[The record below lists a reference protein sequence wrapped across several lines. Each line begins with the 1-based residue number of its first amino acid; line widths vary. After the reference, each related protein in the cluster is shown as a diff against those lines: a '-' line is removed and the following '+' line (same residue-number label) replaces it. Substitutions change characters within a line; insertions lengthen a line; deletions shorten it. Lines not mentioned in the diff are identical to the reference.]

1 MIQGFGD
8 RFNEALDPFLGLRSM
23 SVWEGKWRP
32 AAMKEVTDDSETPS
46 GFEPRSFAG
55 IGMTCKLVEPISID
69 SISEWEEIISDLTS
83 WGKVPD
89 SSSLSSVSLSEN
101 DRGPIAR
108 LIGDSYWI
116 AEFLPWGSDGLL
128 RRRIDA
134 SSGICDSPC
143 GGFSWEGGDFILVWE
158 ESSVGD
164 SSRDVLVRALIDG
177 DRDTAKETLR
187 ECGTSLG
194 RYHKHV
200 ESARTTPPDPNRWN
214 DRVAGI
220 EELLR
225 SHSVWRVPHSRDSEC
240 MLGLGDVG
248 LADFHG
254 GRIRIGRSRL
264 HSALFPA
271 KCEFPAIRDLASV
284 AHDLS
289 RAFYETESDLDIV
302 EMRSSLIEGWRSSAP
317 ENWSSDWVLYSHR
330 GGLAIWEYEQC
341 LLDVIEAV
349 SHQSGAPQPAT
360 NLIGYVPRYQKRM
373 FNNRTFGAL
382 SMMAGSIGV
391 FSLISSF
398 PPSAGEL
405 PIPIA
410 SIALSFGLLKFYRS
424 LSPAPEIPF
433 NRFY

>member
-1 MIQGFGD
+1 
-8 RFNEALDPFLGLRSM
+8 
-23 SVWEGKWRP
+23 
-32 AAMKEVTDDSETPS
+32 MKEVIDESESPS

-55 IGMTCKLVEPISID
+55 IGMTCKLVEPIPID
-69 SISEWEEIISDLTS
+69 GISEWEEAISDLTS

-89 SSSLSSVSLSEN
+89 PSSLSSVLLSEN

-108 LIGDSYWI
+108 LSGDSNWI

-134 SSGICDSPC
+134 SSEVCDAPC
-143 GGFSWEGGDFILVWE
+143 GGFSWEGGDLILIWE
-158 ESSVGD
+158 ESSTEE
-164 SSRDVLVRALIDG
+164 SSRDALIRALIDG
-177 DRDTAKETLR
+177 DHEAATQTLR
-187 ECGTSLG
+187 ECGISLG

-200 ESARTTPPDPNRWN
+200 EPVRTTPPDPNRWN
-214 DRVAGI
+214 ARVAGI

-225 SHSVWRVPHSRDSEC
+225 SNSVWRVPHSRDSEC

-254 GRIRIGRSRL
+254 GRIRISRPRL

-302 EMRSSLIEGWRSSAP
+302 ELRSSLIEGWRSSAP
-317 ENWSSDWVLYSHR
+317 ENWSSDRVLYSHR

-360 NLIGYVPRYQKRM
+360 GLISYVPRYQKRM

-398 PPSAGEL
+398 PPSAEEL

-433 NRFY
+433 NQFY

>member
-1 MIQGFGD
+1 M
-8 RFNEALDPFLGLRSM
+8 NTSA
-23 SVWEGKWRP
+23 WERKWRP
-32 AAMKEVTDDSETPS
+32 AAMKEVIDESESPS

-55 IGMTCKLVEPISID
+55 IGMTCKLVEPIPID
-69 SISEWEEIISDLTS
+69 GISEWEEAISDLTS

-89 SSSLSSVSLSEN
+89 PSSLSSVSLSEN

-108 LIGDSYWI
+108 LSGDSNWI

-134 SSGICDSPC
+134 SSEVCDAPC
-143 GGFSWEGGDFILVWE
+143 GGFSWEGGDLILIWE
-158 ESSVGD
+158 ESSTEE
-164 SSRDVLVRALIDG
+164 SSRDALIRALIDG
-177 DRDTAKETLR
+177 DHEAATQTLR
-187 ECGTSLG
+187 ECGISLG

-200 ESARTTPPDPNRWN
+200 EPVRTTPPDPNRWN
-214 DRVAGI
+214 ARVAGI

-225 SHSVWRVPHSRDSEC
+225 SNSVWRVPHSRDSEC

-254 GRIRIGRSRL
+254 GRIRISRPRL

-302 EMRSSLIEGWRSSAP
+302 ELRSSLIEGWRSSAP
-317 ENWSSDWVLYSHR
+317 ENWSSDRVLYSHR

-360 NLIGYVPRYQKRM
+360 GLISYVPRYQKRM

-398 PPSAGEL
+398 PPSAGEIPL
-405 PIPIA
+405 PIA
-410 SIALSFGLLKFYRS
+410 SIALSIGLMRIYRGR
-424 LSPAPEIPF
+424 SPPPEIPF

>member
-1 MIQGFGD
+1 M
-8 RFNEALDPFLGLRSM
+8 
-23 SVWEGKWRP
+23 
-32 AAMKEVTDDSETPS
+32 
-46 GFEPRSFAG
+46 
-55 IGMTCKLVEPISID
+55 
-69 SISEWEEIISDLTS
+69 
-83 WGKVPD
+83 
-89 SSSLSSVSLSEN
+89 
-101 DRGPIAR
+101 
-108 LIGDSYWI
+108 
-116 AEFLPWGSDGLL
+116 
-128 RRRIDA
+128 
-134 SSGICDSPC
+134 
-143 GGFSWEGGDFILVWE
+143 VWE

-254 GRIRIGRSRL
+254 ERIRIGRSRL

-317 ENWSSDWVLYSHR
+317 EKWSSDWVLYSHR

-382 SMMAGSIGV
+382 SMMSGSIGI
-391 FSLISSF
+391 FTLLSSF
-398 PPSAGEL
+398 PPSAADL

-410 SIALSFGLLKFYRS
+410 SIALSIVLMKFYRS
-424 LSPAPEIPF
+424 RSPAPEIPF

>member
-23 SVWEGKWRP
+23 SAWERKWRP

-55 IGMTCKLVEPISID
+55 IGMTCKLVEPTSIN

-89 SSSLSSVSLSEN
+89 PSSLSSVSLSEN

-108 LIGDSYWI
+108 LSGDSNWI

-134 SSGICDSPC
+134 SSGVCDTPC
-143 GGFSWEGGDFILVWE
+143 GGFSWEEGDFILIWE

-177 DRDTAKETLR
+177 DRDSASETLR
-187 ECGTSLG
+187 ECGASLG

-200 ESARTTPPDPNRWN
+200 DSVRTTPPDPNRWN
-214 DRVAGI
+214 ERVAGI

-254 GRIRIGRSRL
+254 GRIRIGRPRL

-289 RAFYETESDLDIV
+289 RAFYETESELDIV
-302 EMRSSLIEGWRSSAP
+302 EI
-317 ENWSSDWVLYSHR
+317 
-330 GGLAIWEYEQC
+330 C
-341 LLDVIEAV
+341 LLYT
-349 SHQSGAPQPAT
+349 SPS
-360 NLIGYVPRYQKRM
+360 PRD
-373 FNNRTFGAL
+373 
-382 SMMAGSIGV
+382 S
-391 FSLISSF
+391 
-398 PPSAGEL
+398 
-405 PIPIA
+405 
-410 SIALSFGLLKFYRS
+410 
-424 LSPAPEIPF
+424 
-433 NRFY
+433 

>member
-1 MIQGFGD
+1 MI
-8 RFNEALDPFLGLRSM
+8 
-23 SVWEGKWRP
+23 
-32 AAMKEVTDDSETPS
+32 
-46 GFEPRSFAG
+46 
-55 IGMTCKLVEPISID
+55 
-69 SISEWEEIISDLTS
+69 
-83 WGKVPD
+83 
-89 SSSLSSVSLSEN
+89 
-101 DRGPIAR
+101 
-108 LIGDSYWI
+108 LI
-116 AEFLPWGSDGLL
+116 
-128 RRRIDA
+128 
-134 SSGICDSPC
+134 
-143 GGFSWEGGDFILVWE
+143 WE
-158 ESSVGD
+158 ESSTEE
-164 SSRDVLVRALIDG
+164 SSRDALIRALIDG
-177 DRDTAKETLR
+177 DHESATQTLR
-187 ECGTSLG
+187 ECGISLG

-200 ESARTTPPDPNRWN
+200 EPVRTTPPDPNRWN
-214 DRVAGI
+214 ARVAGI

-225 SHSVWRVPHSRDSEC
+225 SNSVWRVPHSRDSEC

-254 GRIRIGRSRL
+254 GRIRISRPRL

-302 EMRSSLIEGWRSSAP
+302 ELRSSLIEGWRSSAP

-360 NLIGYVPRYQKRM
+360 YLIGFVPRYQKRM

-382 SMMAGSIGV
+382 SMIAGSIGA

-398 PPSAGEL
+398 PPSAGEIPL
-405 PIPIA
+405 PIA
-410 SIALSFGLLKFYRS
+410 SIALSIGLMKLYRNR
-424 LSPAPEIPF
+424 SPAPEIPF

>member
-1 MIQGFGD
+1 M
-8 RFNEALDPFLGLRSM
+8 P
-23 SVWEGKWRP
+23 VWERKWRP
-32 AAMKEVTDDSETPS
+32 AAMKEVIDDSEAPS

-55 IGMTCKLVEPISID
+55 IGMTCKLVEPIPID
-69 SISEWEEIISDLTS
+69 GISEWEEAISDLTS

-89 SSSLSSVSLSEN
+89 PSSLSSVLLSEN

-108 LIGDSYWI
+108 LSGDSNWI
-116 AEFLPWGSDGLL
+116 AEFLPWGADGLL
-128 RRRIDA
+128 WRRIDA
-134 SSGICDSPC
+134 SSEVCDAPC
-143 GGFSWEGGDFILVWE
+143 GGFSWEGGDLILIWE
-158 ESSVGD
+158 ESSTEE
-164 SSRDVLVRALIDG
+164 SSRDALIRALIDG
-177 DRDTAKETLR
+177 DHEAATQTLR
-187 ECGTSLG
+187 ECGISLG

-200 ESARTTPPDPNRWN
+200 EPVRTTPPDPNRWN
-214 DRVAGI
+214 ARVAGI

-225 SHSVWRVPHSRDSEC
+225 SNSVWRVPHSRDSEC

-254 GRIRIGRSRL
+254 GRIRISRPRL

-302 EMRSSLIEGWRSSAP
+302 ELRSSLIEGWRSSAP
-317 ENWSSDWVLYSHR
+317 ENWSSDRVLYSHR

-360 NLIGYVPRYQKRM
+360 GLISYVPRYQKRM

-398 PPSAGEL
+398 PPSAGEIPL
-405 PIPIA
+405 PIA
-410 SIALSFGLLKFYRS
+410 SIALSIGLMRIYRGR
-424 LSPAPEIPF
+424 SPPPEIPF

>member
-8 RFNEALDPFLGLRSM
+8 RFNEALDPILGPMNTSA
-23 SVWEGKWRP
+23 WERKWRP
-32 AAMKEVTDDSETPS
+32 AAMKEVIDESESPS

-55 IGMTCKLVEPISID
+55 IGMTCKLVEPIPID
-69 SISEWEEIISDLTS
+69 GISEWEEAISDLTS

-89 SSSLSSVSLSEN
+89 PSSLSSVLLSEN

-108 LIGDSYWI
+108 LSGDSNWI

-134 SSGICDSPC
+134 SSEVCDAPC
-143 GGFSWEGGDFILVWE
+143 GGFSWEGGDLILIWE
-158 ESSVGD
+158 ESSTEE
-164 SSRDVLVRALIDG
+164 SSRDALIRALIDG
-177 DRDTAKETLR
+177 DHEAATQTLR
-187 ECGTSLG
+187 ECGISLG

-200 ESARTTPPDPNRWN
+200 EPVRTTPPDPNRWN
-214 DRVAGI
+214 ARVAGI

-225 SHSVWRVPHSRDSEC
+225 SNSVWRVPHSRDSEC

-248 LADFHG
+248 LADFRG
-254 GRIRIGRSRL
+254 GRIRISRPRL

-302 EMRSSLIEGWRSSAP
+302 ELRSSLIEGWRSSAP
-317 ENWSSDWVLYSHR
+317 ENWSSDRVLYSHR

-360 NLIGYVPRYQKRM
+360 GLISYVPRYQKRM

-398 PPSAGEL
+398 PPSAGEIPL
-405 PIPIA
+405 PIA
-410 SIALSFGLLKFYRS
+410 SIALSIGLMRIYRGR
-424 LSPAPEIPF
+424 SPPPEIPF

>member
-1 MIQGFGD
+1 
-8 RFNEALDPFLGLRSM
+8 M
-23 SVWEGKWRP
+23 STSAWERKWRP
-32 AAMKEVTDDSETPS
+32 AAMKEVIDESESPS

-55 IGMTCKLVEPISID
+55 IGMTCKLVEPIPID
-69 SISEWEEIISDLTS
+69 GISEWEEAISDLTS

-89 SSSLSSVSLSEN
+89 PSSLSSVLLSEN

-108 LIGDSYWI
+108 LSGDSNWI

-134 SSGICDSPC
+134 SSEVCDAPC
-143 GGFSWEGGDFILVWE
+143 GGFSWEGGDLILIWE
-158 ESSVGD
+158 ESSTEE
-164 SSRDVLVRALIDG
+164 SSRDALIRALIDG
-177 DRDTAKETLR
+177 DHEAATQTLR
-187 ECGTSLG
+187 ECGISLG

-200 ESARTTPPDPNRWN
+200 EPVRTTPPDPNRWN
-214 DRVAGI
+214 ARVAGI

-225 SHSVWRVPHSRDSEC
+225 SNSVWRVPHSRDSEC

-254 GRIRIGRSRL
+254 GRIRISRPRL

-302 EMRSSLIEGWRSSAP
+302 ELRSSLIEGWRSSAP
-317 ENWSSDWVLYSHR
+317 ENWSSDRVLYSHR

-360 NLIGYVPRYQKRM
+360 GLISYVPRYQKRM

-398 PPSAGEL
+398 PPSAGEIPL
-405 PIPIA
+405 PIA
-410 SIALSFGLLKFYRS
+410 SIALSIGLMRIYRGR
-424 LSPAPEIPF
+424 SPPPEIPF

>member
-1 MIQGFGD
+1 M
-8 RFNEALDPFLGLRSM
+8 NTSA
-23 SVWEGKWRP
+23 WERKWRP
-32 AAMKEVTDDSETPS
+32 AAMKEVIDESESPS

-55 IGMTCKLVEPISID
+55 IGMTCKLVEPIPID
-69 SISEWEEIISDLTS
+69 GISEWEEAISDLTS

-89 SSSLSSVSLSEN
+89 PSSLSSVLLSEN

-108 LIGDSYWI
+108 LSGDSNWI

-134 SSGICDSPC
+134 SSEVCDAPC
-143 GGFSWEGGDFILVWE
+143 GGFSWEGGDLILIWE
-158 ESSVGD
+158 ESSTEE
-164 SSRDVLVRALIDG
+164 SSRDALIRALIDG
-177 DRDTAKETLR
+177 DHEAATQTLR
-187 ECGTSLG
+187 ECGISLG

-200 ESARTTPPDPNRWN
+200 EPVRTTPPDPNRWN
-214 DRVAGI
+214 ARVAGI

-225 SHSVWRVPHSRDSEC
+225 SNSVWRVPHSRDSEC

-254 GRIRIGRSRL
+254 GRIRISRPRL

-302 EMRSSLIEGWRSSAP
+302 ELRSSLIEGWRSSAP
-317 ENWSSDWVLYSHR
+317 ENWSSDRVLYSHR

-360 NLIGYVPRYQKRM
+360 GLISYVPRYQKRM

-398 PPSAGEL
+398 PPSAGEIPL
-405 PIPIA
+405 PIA
-410 SIALSFGLLKFYRS
+410 SIALSIGLMRIYRGR
-424 LSPAPEIPF
+424 SPPPEIPF

>member
-1 MIQGFGD
+1 M
-8 RFNEALDPFLGLRSM
+8 NTSA
-23 SVWEGKWRP
+23 WERKWRP
-32 AAMKEVTDDSETPS
+32 AAMKEVIDESESPS

-55 IGMTCKLVEPISID
+55 IGMTCKLVEPIPID
-69 SISEWEEIISDLTS
+69 GISEWEEAISDLTS

-89 SSSLSSVSLSEN
+89 PSSLSSVLLSEN

-108 LIGDSYWI
+108 LSGDSNWI

-134 SSGICDSPC
+134 SSEVCDAPC
-143 GGFSWEGGDFILVWE
+143 GGFSWEGGDLILIWE
-158 ESSVGD
+158 ESSTEE
-164 SSRDVLVRALIDG
+164 SSRDALIRALIDG
-177 DRDTAKETLR
+177 DHEAATQTLR
-187 ECGTSLG
+187 ECGISLG

-200 ESARTTPPDPNRWN
+200 EPVRTTPPDPNRWN
-214 DRVAGI
+214 ARVAGI

-225 SHSVWRVPHSRDSEC
+225 SNSVWRVPHSRDSEC

-254 GRIRIGRSRL
+254 GRIRISRPRL

-302 EMRSSLIEGWRSSAP
+302 ELRSSLIEGWRSSAP
-317 ENWSSDWVLYSHR
+317 ENWSSDRVLYSHR

-360 NLIGYVPRYQKRM
+360 GLISYVPRYQKRM

-398 PPSAGEL
+398 PPSAGEIPL
-405 PIPIA
+405 PIA
-410 SIALSFGLLKFYRS
+410 SIALSIGLMKIYRNR
-424 LSPAPEIPF
+424 SPAPEIPF

>member
-23 SVWEGKWRP
+23 SIWEGKWRP

-55 IGMTCKLVEPISID
+55 IGMTCNLVEPISIN
-69 SISEWEEIISDLTS
+69 SISEWEEAISDLES

-89 SSSLSSVSLSEN
+89 PSSLTSVSLSEN

-108 LIGDSYWI
+108 LRGGPNWI
-116 AEFLPWGSDGLL
+116 AEFLPWASDGLL

-134 SSGICDSPC
+134 SSGVCDTPC
-143 GGFSWEGGDFILVWE
+143 GGFSWRGDDLILVWE
-158 ESSVGD
+158 ESDEAD
-164 SSRDVLVRALIDG
+164 SSRDVLVSALTDG
-177 DRDTAKETLR
+177 DRDSALDTLR

-200 ESARTTPPDPNRWN
+200 ESVRTTPPDPNRWN
-214 DRVAGI
+214 ARVAGI

-225 SHSVWRVPHSRDSEC
+225 SHSVWRVPHSKDSEC
-240 MLGLGDVG
+240 MLGLPDVG
-248 LADFHG
+248 LADFQG

-271 KCEFPAIRDLASV
+271 KCEFPAIRDVASLT
-284 AHDLS
+284 HDLS
-289 RAFYETESDLDIV
+289 KAFHETESDLDIV

-398 PPSAGEL
+398 PPSFEEL

-433 NRFY
+433 NQFY

>member
-8 RFNEALDPFLGLRSM
+8 RFNEALDPILGPRNM
-23 SVWEGKWRP
+23 SVWERKWRP
-32 AAMKEVTDDSETPS
+32 AAMKEVIDESETPS

-55 IGMTCKLVEPISID
+55 IGMTCKLVEPIPID
-69 SISEWEEIISDLTS
+69 GISEWEEAISDLTS

-89 SSSLSSVSLSEN
+89 PSSLSSVLLSEN

-108 LIGDSYWI
+108 LSGDSNWI

-134 SSGICDSPC
+134 SSEVCDAPC
-143 GGFSWEGGDFILVWE
+143 GGFSWEGGDLILIWE
-158 ESSVGD
+158 ESSTEE
-164 SSRDVLVRALIDG
+164 SSRDALIRALIDG
-177 DRDTAKETLR
+177 DHEAATQTLR
-187 ECGTSLG
+187 ECGISLG

-200 ESARTTPPDPNRWN
+200 EPVRTTPPDPNRWN
-214 DRVAGI
+214 ARVAGI

-225 SHSVWRVPHSRDSEC
+225 SNSVWRVPHSRDSEC

-254 GRIRIGRSRL
+254 GRIRISRPRL

-302 EMRSSLIEGWRSSAP
+302 ELRSSLIEGWRSSAP
-317 ENWSSDWVLYSHR
+317 ENWSSDRVLYSHR

-360 NLIGYVPRYQKRM
+360 GLISYVPRYQKRM

-398 PPSAGEL
+398 PPSAGEIPL
-405 PIPIA
+405 PIA
-410 SIALSFGLLKFYRS
+410 SIALSIGLMKIYRNR
-424 LSPAPEIPF
+424 SPPPEIPF

>member
-8 RFNEALDPFLGLRSM
+8 RFNEALDPILGPMNM
-23 SVWEGKWRP
+23 SAWERKWRP
-32 AAMKEVTDDSETPS
+32 AAMKEVIDESESPS

-55 IGMTCKLVEPISID
+55 IGMTCKLVEPIPID
-69 SISEWEEIISDLTS
+69 GISEWEEAISDLTS

-89 SSSLSSVSLSEN
+89 PSSLSSVLLSEN

-108 LIGDSYWI
+108 LSGDSNWI

-134 SSGICDSPC
+134 SSEVCDAPC
-143 GGFSWEGGDFILVWE
+143 GGFSWEGGDLILIWE
-158 ESSVGD
+158 ESSTEE
-164 SSRDVLVRALIDG
+164 SSRDALIRALIDG
-177 DRDTAKETLR
+177 DHEAATQTLR
-187 ECGTSLG
+187 ECGISLG

-200 ESARTTPPDPNRWN
+200 EPVRTTPPDPNRWN
-214 DRVAGI
+214 ARVAGI

-225 SHSVWRVPHSRDSEC
+225 SNSVWRVPHSRDSEC

-248 LADFHG
+248 LVDFHG

-360 NLIGYVPRYQKRM
+360 GLISYVPRYQKRM

-398 PPSAGEL
+398 PPSAGE
-405 PIPIA
+405 IP
-410 SIALSFGLLKFYRS
+410 SLLQ
-424 LSPAPEIPF
+424 A
-433 NRFY
+433 

>member
-1 MIQGFGD
+1 
-8 RFNEALDPFLGLRSM
+8 M
-23 SVWEGKWRP
+23 SVWERKWRP
-32 AAMKEVTDDSETPS
+32 AAMKEVIDESESPS

-55 IGMTCKLVEPISID
+55 IGMTCKLVEPIPID
-69 SISEWEEIISDLTS
+69 GISEWEEAISDLTS

-89 SSSLSSVSLSEN
+89 PSSLSSVLLSEN

-108 LIGDSYWI
+108 LSGDSNWI

-134 SSGICDSPC
+134 SSEVCDAPC
-143 GGFSWEGGDFILVWE
+143 GGFSWEGGDLILIWE
-158 ESSVGD
+158 ESSTEE
-164 SSRDVLVRALIDG
+164 SSRDALIRALIDG
-177 DRDTAKETLR
+177 DHEAATQTLR
-187 ECGTSLG
+187 ECGISLG

-200 ESARTTPPDPNRWN
+200 EPVRTTPPDPNRWN
-214 DRVAGI
+214 ARVAGI

-225 SHSVWRVPHSRDSEC
+225 SNSVWRVPHSRDSEC

-254 GRIRIGRSRL
+254 GRIRISRPRL

-302 EMRSSLIEGWRSSAP
+302 ELRSSLIEGWRSSAP
-317 ENWSSDWVLYSHR
+317 ENWSSDRVLYSHR

-360 NLIGYVPRYQKRM
+360 GLISYVPRYQKRM

-398 PPSAGEL
+398 PPSAGEIPL
-405 PIPIA
+405 PIA
-410 SIALSFGLLKFYRS
+410 SIALSIGLMRIYRGR
-424 LSPAPEIPF
+424 SPPPEIPF

>member
-8 RFNEALDPFLGLRSM
+8 RFNEALDPILGPMNTSA
-23 SVWEGKWRP
+23 WERKWRP
-32 AAMKEVTDDSETPS
+32 AAMKEVIDESETPS

-55 IGMTCKLVEPISID
+55 IGMTCKLVEPIPID
-69 SISEWEEIISDLTS
+69 GISEWEEAISDLTS

-89 SSSLSSVSLSEN
+89 PSSLSSVLLSEN

-108 LIGDSYWI
+108 LSGDSNWI

-134 SSGICDSPC
+134 SSEVCDAPC
-143 GGFSWEGGDFILVWE
+143 GGFSWEGGDLILIWE
-158 ESSVGD
+158 ESSTEE
-164 SSRDVLVRALIDG
+164 SSRDALIRALIDG
-177 DRDTAKETLR
+177 DHEAATQTLR
-187 ECGTSLG
+187 ECGISLG

-200 ESARTTPPDPNRWN
+200 EPVRTTPPDPNRWN
-214 DRVAGI
+214 ARVAGI

-225 SHSVWRVPHSRDSEC
+225 SNSVWRVPHSRDSEC

-254 GRIRIGRSRL
+254 GRIRISRPRL

-302 EMRSSLIEGWRSSAP
+302 ELRSSLIEGWRSSAP
-317 ENWSSDWVLYSHR
+317 ENWSSDRVLYSHR

-360 NLIGYVPRYQKRM
+360 GLISYVPRYQKRM

-382 SMMAGSIGV
+382 SMMAGSIGA

-398 PPSAGEL
+398 PPSAGEIPL
-405 PIPIA
+405 PIA
-410 SIALSFGLLKFYRS
+410 SIALSIGLMKLYRNR
-424 LSPAPEIPF
+424 SPAPEIPF

>member
-1 MIQGFGD
+1 
-8 RFNEALDPFLGLRSM
+8 
-23 SVWEGKWRP
+23 
-32 AAMKEVTDDSETPS
+32 MKEVIDKSETPS
-46 GFEPRSFAG
+46 GFETRSFAG
-55 IGMTCKLVEPISID
+55 IGMTCKLVEPIPID
-69 SISEWEEIISDLTS
+69 GISEWEEAISDLTS

-89 SSSLSSVSLSEN
+89 PSSLSSVLLSEN

-108 LIGDSYWI
+108 LSGDSNWI

-134 SSGICDSPC
+134 SSEVCDAPC
-143 GGFSWEGGDFILVWE
+143 GGFSWEGGDLILIWE
-158 ESSVGD
+158 ESNTEE
-164 SSRDVLVRALIDG
+164 SSRDALIRALIDG
-177 DRDTAKETLR
+177 DHEAATQTLR
-187 ECGTSLG
+187 ECGISLG

-200 ESARTTPPDPNRWN
+200 EPVRTTPPDPNRWN
-214 DRVAGI
+214 ARVAGI

-225 SHSVWRVPHSRDSEC
+225 SNSVWRVPHSRDSEC

-254 GRIRIGRSRL
+254 GRIRISRPRL

-302 EMRSSLIEGWRSSAP
+302 ELRSSLIEGWRSSAP
-317 ENWSSDWVLYSHR
+317 ENWSSDRVLYSHR

-360 NLIGYVPRYQKRM
+360 GLISYVPRYQKRM

-398 PPSAGEL
+398 PPSAGEIPL
-405 PIPIA
+405 PIA
-410 SIALSFGLLKFYRS
+410 SIALSIGLMRIYRGR
-424 LSPAPEIPF
+424 SPPPEIPF

>member
-8 RFNEALDPFLGLRSM
+8 RFNEALDPILGPRNM
-23 SVWEGKWRP
+23 SVWERKWRP
-32 AAMKEVTDDSETPS
+32 AAMKEVIDESESPS

-55 IGMTCKLVEPISID
+55 IGMTCKLVEPIPID
-69 SISEWEEIISDLTS
+69 GISEWEEAISDLTS

-89 SSSLSSVSLSEN
+89 PSSLSSVLLSEN

-108 LIGDSYWI
+108 LSGDSNWI

-134 SSGICDSPC
+134 SSEVCDAPC
-143 GGFSWEGGDFILVWE
+143 GGFSWEGGDLILIWE
-158 ESSVGD
+158 ESSTEE
-164 SSRDVLVRALIDG
+164 SSRDALIRALIDG
-177 DRDTAKETLR
+177 DHEAATQTLR
-187 ECGTSLG
+187 ECGISLG

-200 ESARTTPPDPNRWN
+200 EPVRTTPPDPNRWN
-214 DRVAGI
+214 ARVAGI

-225 SHSVWRVPHSRDSEC
+225 SNSVWRVPHSRDSEC

-254 GRIRIGRSRL
+254 GRIRISRPRL

-302 EMRSSLIEGWRSSAP
+302 ELRSSLIEGWRSSAP
-317 ENWSSDWVLYSHR
+317 ENWSSDRVLYSHR

-360 NLIGYVPRYQKRM
+360 GLISYVPRYQKRM

-398 PPSAGEL
+398 PPSAGEIPL
-405 PIPIA
+405 PIA
-410 SIALSFGLLKFYRS
+410 SIALSIGLMKIYRGR
-424 LSPAPEIPF
+424 SPPPEIPF

>member
-1 MIQGFGD
+1 
-8 RFNEALDPFLGLRSM
+8 
-23 SVWEGKWRP
+23 
-32 AAMKEVTDDSETPS
+32 MKEVIDESESPS

-55 IGMTCKLVEPISID
+55 IGMTCKLLEPIPID
-69 SISEWEEIISDLTS
+69 GISEWEQAISDLTS

-89 SSSLSSVSLSEN
+89 PSSLSSVLLSEN

-108 LIGDSYWI
+108 LSGDSNWI

-134 SSGICDSPC
+134 SSEVCDAPC
-143 GGFSWEGGDFILVWE
+143 GGFSWEGGDLILIWE
-158 ESSVGD
+158 ESSSEE
-164 SSRDVLVRALIDG
+164 SSRDALIRALIDG
-177 DRDTAKETLR
+177 DHEAATQTLR
-187 ECGTSLG
+187 ECGISLG

-200 ESARTTPPDPNRWN
+200 EPVRTTPPDPNRWN
-214 DRVAGI
+214 ARVAGI

-225 SHSVWRVPHSRDSEC
+225 SNSVWRVPHSRDSEC

-254 GRIRIGRSRL
+254 GRIRISRPRL

-302 EMRSSLIEGWRSSAP
+302 ELRSSLIEGWRSSAP
-317 ENWSSDWVLYSHR
+317 ENWSSDRVLYSHR

-360 NLIGYVPRYQKRM
+360 GLISYVPRYQKRM

-398 PPSAGEL
+398 PPSAGEIPL
-405 PIPIA
+405 PIA
-410 SIALSFGLLKFYRS
+410 SIALSIGLMRIYRGR
-424 LSPAPEIPF
+424 SPPPEIPF

>member
-8 RFNEALDPFLGLRSM
+8 RFNEALDPILGPRNM
-23 SVWEGKWRP
+23 SVWERKWRP
-32 AAMKEVTDDSETPS
+32 AAMKEVIDESESPS

-55 IGMTCKLVEPISID
+55 IGMTCKLVEPIPID
-69 SISEWEEIISDLTS
+69 GISEWEEAISDLTS

-89 SSSLSSVSLSEN
+89 PSSLSSVLLSEN

-108 LIGDSYWI
+108 LSGDSNWI

-134 SSGICDSPC
+134 SSEVCDAPC
-143 GGFSWEGGDFILVWE
+143 GGFSWEGGDLILIWE
-158 ESSVGD
+158 ESSTEE
-164 SSRDVLVRALIDG
+164 SSRDALIRALIDG
-177 DRDTAKETLR
+177 DHEAATQTLR
-187 ECGTSLG
+187 ECGISLG

-200 ESARTTPPDPNRWN
+200 EPVRTTPPDPNRWN
-214 DRVAGI
+214 ARVAGI

-225 SHSVWRVPHSRDSEC
+225 SNSVWRVPHSRDSEC

-254 GRIRIGRSRL
+254 GRIRISRPRL

-302 EMRSSLIEGWRSSAP
+302 ELRSSLIEGWRSSAP
-317 ENWSSDWVLYSHR
+317 ENWSSDRVLYSHR

-360 NLIGYVPRYQKRM
+360 GLISYVPRYQKRM

-398 PPSAGEL
+398 PPSAGEIPL
-405 PIPIA
+405 PIA

>member
-8 RFNEALDPFLGLRSM
+8 RFNEALDPILGPMNM
-23 SVWEGKWRP
+23 SAWERKWRP
-32 AAMKEVTDDSETPS
+32 AAMKEVIDESESPS

-55 IGMTCKLVEPISID
+55 IGMTCKLVEPIPID
-69 SISEWEEIISDLTS
+69 GISEWEEAISDLTS

-89 SSSLSSVSLSEN
+89 PSSLSSVLLSEN

-108 LIGDSYWI
+108 LSGDSNWI

-134 SSGICDSPC
+134 SSEVCDAPC
-143 GGFSWEGGDFILVWE
+143 GGFSWEGGDLILIWE
-158 ESSVGD
+158 ESSTEE
-164 SSRDVLVRALIDG
+164 SSRDALIRALIDG
-177 DRDTAKETLR
+177 DHEAATQTLR
-187 ECGTSLG
+187 ECGISLG

-200 ESARTTPPDPNRWN
+200 EPVRTTPPDPNRWN
-214 DRVAGI
+214 ARVAGI

-225 SHSVWRVPHSRDSEC
+225 SNSVWRVPHSRDSEC

-254 GRIRIGRSRL
+254 GRIRISRPRL

-302 EMRSSLIEGWRSSAP
+302 ELRSSLIEGWRSSAP
-317 ENWSSDWVLYSHR
+317 ENWSSDRVLYSHR

-360 NLIGYVPRYQKRM
+360 GLISYVPRYQKRM

-398 PPSAGEL
+398 PPSAGEIPL
-405 PIPIA
+405 PIA
-410 SIALSFGLLKFYRS
+410 SIALSIGLMRIYRGR
-424 LSPAPEIPF
+424 SPPPEIPF

>member
-1 MIQGFGD
+1 
-8 RFNEALDPFLGLRSM
+8 M
-23 SVWEGKWRP
+23 SVWERKWRP
-32 AAMKEVTDDSETPS
+32 AAMKEVIDESESPS

-55 IGMTCKLVEPISID
+55 IGMTCKLVEPIPID
-69 SISEWEEIISDLTS
+69 GISEWEEAISDLTS

-89 SSSLSSVSLSEN
+89 PSSLSSVLLSEN

-108 LIGDSYWI
+108 LSGDSNWI

-134 SSGICDSPC
+134 SSEVCDAPC
-143 GGFSWEGGDFILVWE
+143 GGFSWEGGDLILIWE
-158 ESSVGD
+158 ESSTEE
-164 SSRDVLVRALIDG
+164 SSRDALIRALIDG
-177 DRDTAKETLR
+177 DHEAATQTLR
-187 ECGTSLG
+187 ECGISLG

-200 ESARTTPPDPNRWN
+200 EPVRTTPPDPNRWN
-214 DRVAGI
+214 ARVAGI

-225 SHSVWRVPHSRDSEC
+225 SNSVWRVPHSRDSEC

-254 GRIRIGRSRL
+254 GRIRISRPRL

-302 EMRSSLIEGWRSSAP
+302 ELRSSLIEGWRSSAP
-317 ENWSSDWVLYSHR
+317 ENWSSDRVLYSHR

-360 NLIGYVPRYQKRM
+360 GLISYVPRYQKRM

-382 SMMAGSIGV
+382 SMMAGSIGA

-398 PPSAGEL
+398 PPSAGEIPL
-405 PIPIA
+405 PIA
-410 SIALSFGLLKFYRS
+410 SIALSIGLMKLYRNR
-424 LSPAPEIPF
+424 SPAPEIPF

>member
-1 MIQGFGD
+1 
-8 RFNEALDPFLGLRSM
+8 M
-23 SVWEGKWRP
+23 SVWERKWRP
-32 AAMKEVTDDSETPS
+32 AAMKEVIDESETPS

-55 IGMTCKLVEPISID
+55 IGMTCKLLEPIPID
-69 SISEWEEIISDLTS
+69 GISEWEQAISDLTS

-89 SSSLSSVSLSEN
+89 PSSLSSVLLSEN

-108 LIGDSYWI
+108 LSGDSNWI

-134 SSGICDSPC
+134 SSEVCDAPC
-143 GGFSWEGGDFILVWE
+143 GGFSWEGGDLILIWE
-158 ESSVGD
+158 ESSSEE
-164 SSRDVLVRALIDG
+164 SSRDALIRALIDG
-177 DRDTAKETLR
+177 DQESATQTLR
-187 ECGTSLG
+187 ECGISLG

-200 ESARTTPPDPNRWN
+200 ESVRTTPPDPNRWN
-214 DRVAGI
+214 ARVAGI

-225 SHSVWRVPHSRDSEC
+225 SNSVWRVPHSRDSEC

-254 GRIRIGRSRL
+254 GRIRISRPRL

-289 RAFYETESDLDIV
+289 RAFYETGSGLDIV
-302 EMRSSLIEGWRSSAP
+302 ELRSSLIEGWRSSAP
-317 ENWSSDWVLYSHR
+317 EKWSSDWVLYSHR

-360 NLIGYVPRYQKRM
+360 SLISYVPRYQKRM

-382 SMMAGSIGV
+382 SMMAGSIGA

-398 PPSAGEL
+398 PPSAGEIPL
-405 PIPIA
+405 PIA
-410 SIALSFGLLKFYRS
+410 SIALSIGLMKLYRS
-424 LSPAPEIPF
+424 RSPAPEIPF

>member
-1 MIQGFGD
+1 
-8 RFNEALDPFLGLRSM
+8 M
-23 SVWEGKWRP
+23 SAWERKWRP
-32 AAMKEVTDDSETPS
+32 AAMKEVIDESESPS

-55 IGMTCKLVEPISID
+55 IGMTCKLVEPIPID
-69 SISEWEEIISDLTS
+69 GISEWEEAISDLTS

-89 SSSLSSVSLSEN
+89 PSSLSSVLLSEN

-108 LIGDSYWI
+108 LSGDSNWI

-134 SSGICDSPC
+134 SSEVCDAPC
-143 GGFSWEGGDFILVWE
+143 GGFSWEGGDLILIWE
-158 ESSVGD
+158 ESSTEE
-164 SSRDVLVRALIDG
+164 SSRDALIRALIDG
-177 DRDTAKETLR
+177 DHEAATQTLR
-187 ECGTSLG
+187 ECGISLG

-200 ESARTTPPDPNRWN
+200 EPVRTTPPDPNRWN
-214 DRVAGI
+214 ARVAGI

-225 SHSVWRVPHSRDSEC
+225 SNSVWRVPHSRDSEC

-254 GRIRIGRSRL
+254 GRIRISRPRL

-302 EMRSSLIEGWRSSAP
+302 ELRSSLIEGWRSSAP
-317 ENWSSDWVLYSHR
+317 ENWSSDRVLYSHR

-360 NLIGYVPRYQKRM
+360 GLISYVPRYQKRM

-398 PPSAGEL
+398 PPSAGEIPL
-405 PIPIA
+405 PIA
-410 SIALSFGLLKFYRS
+410 SIALSIGLMRIYRGR
-424 LSPAPEIPF
+424 SPPPEIPF

>member
-1 MIQGFGD
+1 
-8 RFNEALDPFLGLRSM
+8 M
-23 SVWEGKWRP
+23 SVWERKWRP
-32 AAMKEVTDDSETPS
+32 AAMKEVIDESESPS

-55 IGMTCKLVEPISID
+55 IGMTCKLVEPIPID
-69 SISEWEEIISDLTS
+69 GISEWEEAISDLTS

-89 SSSLSSVSLSEN
+89 PSSLSSVLLSEN

-108 LIGDSYWI
+108 LSGDSNWI

-134 SSGICDSPC
+134 SSEVCDAPC
-143 GGFSWEGGDFILVWE
+143 GGFSWEGGDLILIWE
-158 ESSVGD
+158 ESSTEE
-164 SSRDVLVRALIDG
+164 SSRDALIRALIDG
-177 DRDTAKETLR
+177 DHEAATQTLR
-187 ECGTSLG
+187 ECGISLG

-200 ESARTTPPDPNRWN
+200 EPVRTTPPDPNRWN
-214 DRVAGI
+214 ARVAGI

-225 SHSVWRVPHSRDSEC
+225 SNSVWRVPHSRDSEC

-254 GRIRIGRSRL
+254 GRIRISRPRL

-302 EMRSSLIEGWRSSAP
+302 ELRSSLIEGWRSSAP
-317 ENWSSDWVLYSHR
+317 ENWSSDRVLYSHR

-360 NLIGYVPRYQKRM
+360 GLISYVPRYQKRM

-398 PPSAGEL
+398 PPSAGEIPL
-405 PIPIA
+405 PIA
-410 SIALSFGLLKFYRS
+410 SIALSIGLMKIYRNR
-424 LSPAPEIPF
+424 SPPPEIPF

>member
-1 MIQGFGD
+1 M
-8 RFNEALDPFLGLRSM
+8 NM
-23 SVWEGKWRP
+23 SAWERKWRP
-32 AAMKEVTDDSETPS
+32 AAMKEVIDESESPS

-55 IGMTCKLVEPISID
+55 IGMTCKLVEPIPID
-69 SISEWEEIISDLTS
+69 GISEWEEAISDLTS

-89 SSSLSSVSLSEN
+89 PSSLSSVLLSEN

-108 LIGDSYWI
+108 LSGDSNWI

-134 SSGICDSPC
+134 SSEVCDAPC
-143 GGFSWEGGDFILVWE
+143 GGFSWEGGDLILIWE
-158 ESSVGD
+158 ESSTEE
-164 SSRDVLVRALIDG
+164 SSRDALIRALIDG
-177 DRDTAKETLR
+177 DHEAATQTLR
-187 ECGTSLG
+187 ECGISLG

-200 ESARTTPPDPNRWN
+200 EPVRTTPPDPNRWN
-214 DRVAGI
+214 ARVAGI

-225 SHSVWRVPHSRDSEC
+225 SNSVWRVPHSRDSEC

-254 GRIRIGRSRL
+254 GRIRISRPRL

-302 EMRSSLIEGWRSSAP
+302 ELRSSLIEGWRSSAP
-317 ENWSSDWVLYSHR
+317 ENWSSDRVLYSHR

-360 NLIGYVPRYQKRM
+360 GLISYVPRYQKRM

-398 PPSAGEL
+398 PPSAGEIPL
-405 PIPIA
+405 PIA
-410 SIALSFGLLKFYRS
+410 SIALSIGLMRIYRGR
-424 LSPAPEIPF
+424 SPPPEIPF

>member
-8 RFNEALDPFLGLRSM
+8 RFNEALDPILGPRNM
-23 SVWEGKWRP
+23 SVWERKWRP
-32 AAMKEVTDDSETPS
+32 AAMKEVIDESESPS

-55 IGMTCKLVEPISID
+55 IGMTCKLVEPIPID
-69 SISEWEEIISDLTS
+69 GISEWEEAISDLTS

-89 SSSLSSVSLSEN
+89 PSSLSSVLLSEN

-108 LIGDSYWI
+108 LSGDSNWI

-134 SSGICDSPC
+134 SSEVCDAPC
-143 GGFSWEGGDFILVWE
+143 GGFSWEGGDLILIWE
-158 ESSVGD
+158 ESSTEE
-164 SSRDVLVRALIDG
+164 SSRDALIRALIDG
-177 DRDTAKETLR
+177 DHEAATQTLR
-187 ECGTSLG
+187 ECGISLG

-200 ESARTTPPDPNRWN
+200 EPVRTTPPDPNRWN
-214 DRVAGI
+214 ARVAGI

-225 SHSVWRVPHSRDSEC
+225 SNSVWRVPHSRDSEC

-254 GRIRIGRSRL
+254 GRIRISRPRL

-302 EMRSSLIEGWRSSAP
+302 ELRSSLIEGWRSSAP
-317 ENWSSDWVLYSHR
+317 ENWSSDRVLYSHR

-360 NLIGYVPRYQKRM
+360 GLISYVPRYQKRM

-398 PPSAGEL
+398 PPSAGEIPL
-405 PIPIA
+405 PIA
-410 SIALSFGLLKFYRS
+410 SIALSIGLMKIYRNR
-424 LSPAPEIPF
+424 SPAPEIPF

>member
-1 MIQGFGD
+1 
-8 RFNEALDPFLGLRSM
+8 
-23 SVWEGKWRP
+23 
-32 AAMKEVTDDSETPS
+32 MKEVIDESETPS

-55 IGMTCKLVEPISID
+55 IGMTCKLVEPIPID
-69 SISEWEEIISDLTS
+69 GISEWEEAISDLTS

-89 SSSLSSVSLSEN
+89 PSSLSSVLLSEN

-108 LIGDSYWI
+108 LSGDSNWI

-134 SSGICDSPC
+134 SSEVCDAPC
-143 GGFSWEGGDFILVWE
+143 GGFSWEGGDLILIWE
-158 ESSVGD
+158 ESSTEE
-164 SSRDVLVRALIDG
+164 SSRDALIRALIDG
-177 DRDTAKETLR
+177 DHESATRTLR
-187 ECGTSLG
+187 ECGISLG

-200 ESARTTPPDPNRWN
+200 EPVRTTPPDPNRWN
-214 DRVAGI
+214 ARVAGI

-225 SHSVWRVPHSRDSEC
+225 SNSVWRVPHSRDSEC

-254 GRIRIGRSRL
+254 GRIRISRPRL

-302 EMRSSLIEGWRSSAP
+302 ELRSSLIEGWRSSAP
-317 ENWSSDWVLYSHR
+317 ENWSSDRVLYSHR

-360 NLIGYVPRYQKRM
+360 GLISYVPRYQKRM

-398 PPSAGEL
+398 PPSAGEIPL
-405 PIPIA
+405 PIA
-410 SIALSFGLLKFYRS
+410 SIALSIGLMKIYRNR
-424 LSPAPEIPF
+424 SPPPEIPF

>member
-1 MIQGFGD
+1 
-8 RFNEALDPFLGLRSM
+8 M
-23 SVWEGKWRP
+23 SVWERKWRP
-32 AAMKEVTDDSETPS
+32 AAMNEVIDESETPS

-55 IGMTCKLVEPISID
+55 IGMTCKLLEPIPID
-69 SISEWEEIISDLTS
+69 GISKWEQAISDLTS

-89 SSSLSSVSLSEN
+89 PSSLSSVLLSEN

-108 LIGDSYWI
+108 LSGDSNWI

-134 SSGICDSPC
+134 SSEVCDAPC
-143 GGFSWEGGDFILVWE
+143 GGFSWEGGDLILIWE
-158 ESSVGD
+158 ESSTEE
-164 SSRDVLVRALIDG
+164 SSRDALIRALIDG
-177 DRDTAKETLR
+177 DHESATQTLR
-187 ECGTSLG
+187 EIGISLG

-200 ESARTTPPDPNRWN
+200 EPVRTTPPDPNRWN
-214 DRVAGI
+214 ARVAGI

-225 SHSVWRVPHSRDSEC
+225 SNSVWRVPHSRDSEC

-248 LADFHG
+248 LADFQG
-254 GRIRIGRSRL
+254 GRIRISRPRL

-289 RAFYETESDLDIV
+289 RAFYETGSDLDIV
-302 EMRSSLIEGWRSSAP
+302 ELRSSLIEGWRSSAP

-360 NLIGYVPRYQKRM
+360 SLISYVPRYQKRM

-382 SMMAGSIGV
+382 SMMAGSIGA

-398 PPSAGEL
+398 PPSAGEIPL
-405 PIPIA
+405 PVA
-410 SIALSFGLLKFYRS
+410 SIALSIGLMKLYRS
-424 LSPAPEIPF
+424 RSPAPEIPF

>member
-8 RFNEALDPFLGLRSM
+8 RFNEALDPILGPRNM
-23 SVWEGKWRP
+23 SVWERKWRP
-32 AAMKEVTDDSETPS
+32 AAMKEVIDESESPS

-55 IGMTCKLVEPISID
+55 IGMTCKLVEPIPID
-69 SISEWEEIISDLTS
+69 GISEWEEAISDLTS

-89 SSSLSSVSLSEN
+89 PSSLSSVLLSEN

-108 LIGDSYWI
+108 LSGDSNWI

-134 SSGICDSPC
+134 SSEVCDAPC
-143 GGFSWEGGDFILVWE
+143 GGFSWEGGDLILIWE
-158 ESSVGD
+158 ESSTEE
-164 SSRDVLVRALIDG
+164 SSRDALIRALIDG
-177 DRDTAKETLR
+177 DHEAATQTLR
-187 ECGTSLG
+187 ECGISLG

-200 ESARTTPPDPNRWN
+200 EPVRTTPPDPNRWN
-214 DRVAGI
+214 ARVAGI

-225 SHSVWRVPHSRDSEC
+225 SNSVWRVPHSRDSEC

-254 GRIRIGRSRL
+254 GRIRISRPRL

-302 EMRSSLIEGWRSSAP
+302 ELRSSLIEGWRSSAP
-317 ENWSSDWVLYSHR
+317 ENWSSDRVLYSHR

-360 NLIGYVPRYQKRM
+360 GLISYVPRYQKRM

-398 PPSAGEL
+398 PPSAGEIPL
-405 PIPIA
+405 PIA
-410 SIALSFGLLKFYRS
+410 SIALSIGLMRIYRGR
-424 LSPAPEIPF
+424 SPPPEIPF

>member
-1 MIQGFGD
+1 
-8 RFNEALDPFLGLRSM
+8 
-23 SVWEGKWRP
+23 
-32 AAMKEVTDDSETPS
+32 MKEVIDESESPS

-55 IGMTCKLVEPISID
+55 IGMTCKLVEPIPID
-69 SISEWEEIISDLTS
+69 GISEWEEAISDLTS

-89 SSSLSSVSLSEN
+89 PSSLSSVLLSEN

-108 LIGDSYWI
+108 LSGDSNWI

-134 SSGICDSPC
+134 SSEVCDAPC
-143 GGFSWEGGDFILVWE
+143 GGFSWEGGDLILIWE
-158 ESSVGD
+158 ESSTEE
-164 SSRDVLVRALIDG
+164 SSRDALIRALIDG
-177 DRDTAKETLR
+177 DHEAATQTLR
-187 ECGTSLG
+187 ECGISLG

-200 ESARTTPPDPNRWN
+200 EPVRTTPPDPNRWN
-214 DRVAGI
+214 ARVAGI

-225 SHSVWRVPHSRDSEC
+225 SNSVWRVPHSRDSEC

-254 GRIRIGRSRL
+254 GRIRISRPRL

-302 EMRSSLIEGWRSSAP
+302 ELRSSLIEGWRSSAP
-317 ENWSSDWVLYSHR
+317 ENWSSDRVLYSHR

-349 SHQSGAPQPAT
+349 SHQSRAPQPAT
-360 NLIGYVPRYQKRM
+360 GLISYVPRYQKRM

-398 PPSAGEL
+398 PPSAGEIPL
-405 PIPIA
+405 PIA
-410 SIALSFGLLKFYRS
+410 SIALSIGLMRIYRGR
-424 LSPAPEIPF
+424 SPPPEIPF

>member
-8 RFNEALDPFLGLRSM
+8 RFNEALDPILGPRNM
-23 SVWEGKWRP
+23 SVWERKWRP
-32 AAMKEVTDDSETPS
+32 AAMKEVIDESETPS

-55 IGMTCKLVEPISID
+55 IGMTCKLVEPIPID
-69 SISEWEEIISDLTS
+69 GISEWEEAISDLTS

-89 SSSLSSVSLSEN
+89 PSSLSSVLLSEN

-108 LIGDSYWI
+108 LSGDSNWI

-134 SSGICDSPC
+134 SSEVCDAPC
-143 GGFSWEGGDFILVWE
+143 GGFSWEGGDLILIWE
-158 ESSVGD
+158 ESSTEE
-164 SSRDVLVRALIDG
+164 SSRDALIRALIDG
-177 DRDTAKETLR
+177 DHEAATQTLR
-187 ECGTSLG
+187 ECGISLG

-200 ESARTTPPDPNRWN
+200 EPVRTTPPDPNRWN
-214 DRVAGI
+214 ARVAGI

-225 SHSVWRVPHSRDSEC
+225 SNSVWRVPHSRDSEC

-254 GRIRIGRSRL
+254 GRIRISRPRL

-302 EMRSSLIEGWRSSAP
+302 ELRSSLIEGWRSSAP
-317 ENWSSDWVLYSHR
+317 ENWSSDRVLYSHR

-360 NLIGYVPRYQKRM
+360 GLISYVPRYQKRM

-398 PPSAGEL
+398 PPSAGEIPL
-405 PIPIA
+405 PIA
-410 SIALSFGLLKFYRS
+410 SIALSIGLMKIYRGR
-424 LSPAPEIPF
+424 SPPPEIPF

>member
-1 MIQGFGD
+1 
-8 RFNEALDPFLGLRSM
+8 
-23 SVWEGKWRP
+23 
-32 AAMKEVTDDSETPS
+32 MKEVIDESESPS

-55 IGMTCKLVEPISID
+55 IGMTCKLVEPIPID
-69 SISEWEEIISDLTS
+69 GISEWEEAISDLTS

-89 SSSLSSVSLSEN
+89 PSSLSSVLLSEN

-108 LIGDSYWI
+108 LSGDSNWI

-134 SSGICDSPC
+134 SSEVCDAPC
-143 GGFSWEGGDFILVWE
+143 GGFSWEGGDLILIWAESSTE
-158 ESSVGD
+158 ESS
-164 SSRDVLVRALIDG
+164 RDALIRALIDG
-177 DRDTAKETLR
+177 DHEAATQTLR
-187 ECGTSLG
+187 ECGISLG

-200 ESARTTPPDPNRWN
+200 EPVRTTPPDPNRWN
-214 DRVAGI
+214 ARVAGI

-225 SHSVWRVPHSRDSEC
+225 SNSVWRVPHSRDSEC

-254 GRIRIGRSRL
+254 GRIRISRPRL

-302 EMRSSLIEGWRSSAP
+302 ELRSSLIEGWRSSAP
-317 ENWSSDWVLYSHR
+317 ENWSSDRVLYSHR

-360 NLIGYVPRYQKRM
+360 GLISYVPRYQKRM

-398 PPSAGEL
+398 PPSAGEIPL
-405 PIPIA
+405 PIA
-410 SIALSFGLLKFYRS
+410 SIALSIGLMRIYRGR
-424 LSPAPEIPF
+424 SPPPEIPF